1 MSGLKNLASDKLIV
15 LDKIFSNQE
24 ILKAL
29 TYNEMNFLDKP
40 DVSPEDVLFDRIFPH
55 RFIPKTSDKKKT
67 YIAISFER
75 YIPIKNVFTS
85 GLIKF
90 NVFTHQ
96 DLFRTDYGCLRTDYI
111 IMKLDELF
119 NSERGLGIGKV
130 EFYEMDALSVNTD
143 YHGSYITFKVR
154 DFQ

>member
-1 MSGLKNLASDKLIV
+1 MSGFKNLAEDKLIV
-15 LDKIFSNQE
+15 LDKIFSSQE

-29 TYNEMNFLDKP
+29 TYNEMNFLDQP
-40 DVSPEDVLFDRIFPH
+40 DVSPEDVLFDRVFPH
-55 RFIPKTSDKKKT
+55 RFIPKTSEKKKT

-75 YIPIKNVFTS
+75 YLPIKNAFRS

-96 DLFRTDYGCLRTDYI
+96 DLFRTDYGYLRTDYI

-119 NSERGLGIGKV
+119 NGERGLGIGKV
-130 EFYEMDALSVNTD
+130 EFSEMDALSVNTD